1 MTELKEY
8 NQKRDFGATLEPKG
22 QSEPN
27 ITTQS
32 ALRYVIQRHWARREH
47 YDFRLEWNG
56 VLLSWAVPKGPSYNP
71 AEKRL
76 AVMVE
81 DHPLEYRNFEGTIP
95 QGEYGGG
102 TVMLWDEG
110 WWQPLG
116 DVEQGR
122 AKGSLKFL
130 LKGARLKGKWALVR
144 LAASKDGK
152 NNWLLLKEKDDY
164 AKDTAGIEHFAD
176 SIRTGRTKEEI
187 EQGSA
192 TKAISNPF
200 DSASVQ
206 LAQLAAAPPKEN
218 GWIYEIKYDGYR
230 ILAYLEQGKV
240 RLLSRNNN
248 DLSHRFGNIVAVLS
262 SFFLAKRL
270 CWTESWL

>member
-1 MTELKEY
+1 MAELKDY
-8 NQKRDFGATLEPKG
+8 NQKRDFKVTSEPEG
-22 QSEPN
+22 QGQPN
-27 ITTQS
+27 ITADS
-32 ALRYVIQRHWARREH
+32 ALRYVIQRHWASREH

-56 VLLSWAVPKGPSYNP
+56 VLHSWAVPKGPSYNP
-71 AEKRL
+71 KEKRL

-116 DVEQGR
+116 DVEQGL

-144 LAASKDGK
+144 LADAKAGK
-152 NNWLLLKEKDDY
+152 NNWLLIKEKDEHMQDS
-164 AKDTAGIEHFAD
+164 AGIEQFED

-187 EQGSA
+187 ETGSLSRE
-192 TKAISNPF
+192 ISNPF
-200 DSASVQ
+200 ELADIQLAKLASV
-206 LAQLAAAPPKEN
+206 PPQGN
-218 GWIYEIKYDGYR
+218 DWLYEIKYDGYR
-230 ILAYLEQGKV
+230 IIAYLAQGKV
-240 RLLSRNNN
+240 KLLSRNNN
-248 DLSHRFGNIVAVLS
+248 ELSHRFKGIVQALS
-262 SFFLAKRL
+262 SFFL
-270 CWTESWL
+270 TERWC